1 MNLCCFSG
9 HLAADVELRYSK
21 DGTAIASFRIG
32 VSCGYGDHK
41 RTEWVSCVAFKKTA
55 EVAGQ
60 YLQKGGKVLVETEL
74 QTEKWKDKD
83 GNDRYGQKYIV
94 RNLEFLSGK
103 KDDAGQDRKT
113 NFPPPAGGGGAYT
126 GDEVPFSPSF

>member
-1 MNLCCFSG
+1 MNLCIFTG
-9 HLAADVELRYSK
+9 NLAADVELRYSK
-21 DGTAIASFRIG
+21 DGAAIASFRIG

-60 YLQKGGKVLVETEL
+60 YLQKGSKVLVETEL
-74 QTEKWKDKD
+74 KTEQWDDKD
-83 GNDRYGQKYIV
+83 GNKRYSQKYIV

-103 KDDAGQDRKT
+103 KDESGQERKT
-113 NFPPPAGGGGAYT
+113 NFPPPSNDQLDTT
-126 GDEVPFSPSF
+126 GQEVPF